1 MGRIKDWLMTM
12 ESLAEE
18 ALKSDLTEEEA
29 VQYMIDNLDAHLP
42 ALKGT
47 LRDIYRDVK
56 QRTI

>member
-18 ALKSDLTEEEA
+18 TLKSDLTEEEA
-29 VQYMIDNLDAHLP
+29 VQYMIDKLDAHLP

>member
-1 MGRIKDWLMTM
+1 MGRIKDSLMTM

-18 ALKSDLTEEEA
+18 TLKSDLTEEEA

>member
-1 MGRIKDWLMTM
+1 MTM

-18 ALKSDLTEEEA
+18 TLKSDLTEEEA
-29 VQYMIDNLDAHLP
+29 VQYMIDNLDAYLP

-47 LRDIYRDVK
+47 LRDVFCDVK

>member
-1 MGRIKDWLMTM
+1 MGRIKDWLVTM

-29 VQYMIDNLDAHLP
+29 VQYMIDNLDAYLP

-47 LRDIYRDVK
+47 LRDVYCDVK